1 MCTQAK
7 RGRCSQDIGRM
18 ELGGTAWQGQGDR
31 AWNEHHRVTRELKV
45 TGQAGVR
52 AGLAAWHATAMA
64 HGGSLVRN
72 GREGV
77 VRGTQTQVQA
87 LVSLLEVVTSNKSGT
102 R

>member
-18 ELGGTAWQGQGDR
+18 ELGGTARAGARDR

-52 AGLAAWHATAMA
+52 VGLAPRQPGVPQQWHT
-64 HGGSLVRN
+64 
-72 GREGV
+72 GV
-77 VRGTQTQVQA
+77 PW
-87 LVSLLEVVTSNKSGT
+87 
-102 R
+102 